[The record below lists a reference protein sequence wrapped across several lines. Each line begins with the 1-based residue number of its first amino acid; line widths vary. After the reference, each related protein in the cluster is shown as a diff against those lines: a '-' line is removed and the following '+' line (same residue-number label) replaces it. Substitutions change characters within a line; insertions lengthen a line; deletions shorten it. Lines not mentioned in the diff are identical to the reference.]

1 MKDTERVRAWLED
14 LLEGEVVRWEP
25 LVSGNSRTTWT
36 ADVERGDELVA
47 VVVRVDTGDGPF
59 SHTPLTL
66 AREAEVYAALQGT
79 GVRVPHA
86 YGYSRELDAL
96 VLERSAGKPEWDERV
111 LAALLGELA
120 RLHALDVEEVELPGG
135 RGSALAD
142 FELWVGV
149 GERRIAPRSPFV
161 DFAVPFLRERAP
173 AEPERLVVVHGDPGV
188 GNLLW
193 DGEQITALLDWEL
206 THVGDAHDDLAFL
219 TVRSLLHELELPDFQ
234 RLVVE
239 HYAAPLGIALDQP
252 RLLFWQAVGVLRN
265 LILCLASVS
274 NPGGRR
280 DRLVHHMLIPSLQR
294 LLVGAMAR
302 LDGVELD
309 AAEPLGRP
317 ATLPGAGVL
326 AEISRGFSS
335 MVPAVSDPELGKQ
348 ARRMRFLLRQFA
360 ETWPLAFEIARLDA
374 AEPVAAD
381 PHERLAQ
388 LGAAADRGLALFP
401 RAAPMGHALPA
412 GFS

>member
-1 MKDTERVRAWLED
+1 VNGTERLRAWVAD
-14 LLEGEVVRWEP
+14 LLGGEVVGWEP

-36 ADVERGDELVA
+36 ADVQRGDERLA

-66 AREAEVYAALQGT
+66 AREAGVYGALQGT
-79 GVRVPHA
+79 GVRIPYS
-86 YGYSRELDAL
+86 YGYSRELDA
-96 VLERSAGKPEWDERV
+96 VVVERAAGRPEWDERV
-111 LAALLGELA
+111 LVALLGELA
-120 RLHALDVEEVELPGG
+120 RLHALDAEEIELPGG

-149 GERRIAPRSPFV
+149 GEERIAPRSPFV

-193 DGEQITALLDWEL
+193 DGERITALLDWEL

-219 TVRSLLHELELPDFQ
+219 TVRSLLHELELPDFHQ
-234 RLVVE
+234 LVVE
-239 HYAAPLGIALDQP
+239 HYATPLGVALDQR
-252 RLLFWQAVGVLRN
+252 RLLFWQAVGILRN

-302 LDGVELD
+302 LDGVEL
-309 AAEPLGRP
+309 AAPESLGP
-317 ATLPGAGVL
+317 PGTLPGADVL
-326 AEISRGFSS
+326 AEITRGFSS
-335 MVPAVSDPELGKQ
+335 MVAGVSDPELAKQ

-374 AEPVAAD
+374 AEPVASD
-381 PHERLAQ
+381 PRERLAQ
-388 LGAAADRGLALFP
+388 LAAAADRGLALFP
-401 RAAPMGHALPA
+401 RAAPMGYAVPA
-412 GFS
+412 GFT